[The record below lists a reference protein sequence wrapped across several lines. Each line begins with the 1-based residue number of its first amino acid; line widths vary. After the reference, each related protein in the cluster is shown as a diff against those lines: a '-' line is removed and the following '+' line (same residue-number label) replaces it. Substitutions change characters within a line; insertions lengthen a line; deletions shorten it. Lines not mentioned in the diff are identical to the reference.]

1 MDTVRCHIH
10 QAAGHLM
17 GIIMK
22 QKHDYCTVRN
32 GCTKGYGTHIMGKSE
47 KAYKNESF
55 LVTVYCM
62 PAKVLVISI

>member
-1 MDTVRCHIH
+1 
-10 QAAGHLM
+10 M

-22 QKHDYCTVRN
+22 QKHVYCTVRN